1 MPVMMDPDGSS
12 KGNGGI
18 VMFTTATTNIDR
30 RMAEIVEKVK
40 QGERLT
46 LEDGVYLYESD
57 DLLTI
62 GQLANEVNLRKNGK
76 KVYFIENM
84 SLYFTNICE
93 SHCAFCNFR
102 KDQGE
107 EGSYTLSGEEMIAY
121 VEQHITPG
129 VREFHI
135 VGGHNQHVPFQYYVD
150 SLKALND
157 RFPDITLKAY
167 TAAEIEFFTRIS
179 GLSTKEVLTELQ
191 KAGLKSLTGG
201 GAEILSDQYREKMK
215 VEKANVD
222 QYLDV
227 HRTAHKLGMKTH
239 TTMLYGSIESHEDR
253 IRHMIQIRELQ
264 DETGGFMVF
273 IPLSMQP
280 RNKNAGIMRRN
291 SAYEDLKT
299 IAISRLMLDNIQHIK
314 AYFINIG
321 VQLTQVALTFGAS
334 DVHGTILKEQI
345 SHAAG
350 ALTPDG
356 LTRKELVW
364 LVKGAGRIPVERD
377 TFYNEVQVYE

>member
-1 MPVMMDPDGSS
+1 M
-12 KGNGGI
+12 
-18 VMFTTATTNIDR
+18 TAVITPNTDQ
-30 RMAEIVEKVK
+30 RMAEIVEKVR
-40 QGERLT
+40 QGQRLT

-62 GQLANEVNLRKNGK
+62 GQLANEVNMRRNGK

-84 SLYFTNICE
+84 SLYFTNVCE

-107 EGSYTLSGEEMIAY
+107 EGAYTLSGAEMVAY
-121 VEQHITPG
+121 VEQHIHPG

-150 SLKALND
+150 SLKALNE
-157 RFPDITLKAY
+157 RFPDVTLKAY

-179 GLSTKEVLTELQ
+179 GLSTKEVLMALQ
-191 KAGLKSLTGG
+191 QAGLKSLTGG

-227 HRTAHKLGMKTH
+227 HRTAHQLGMKTH

-264 DETGGFMVF
+264 DETNGFMVF

-321 VQLTQVALTFGAS
+321 VQLTQVALSFGAS
-334 DVHGTILKEQI
+334 DVHGTILKERI

-350 ALTPDG
+350 AVTPEG
-356 LTRKELVW
+356 ITRKELIW
-364 LVKGAGRIPVERD
+364 LIQGAGRIPVERD
-377 TFYNEVQVYE
+377 TFYNEIQVFE

>member
-1 MPVMMDPDGSS
+1 MVAVVTPHTD
-12 KGNGGI
+12 K
-18 VMFTTATTNIDR
+18 
-30 RMAEIVEKVK
+30 RMAEIVEKVRLG
-40 QGERLT
+40 QRLT

-62 GQLANEVNLRKNGK
+62 GQLANEVNMRKNGK

-93 SHCAFCNFR
+93 SHCAFCSFR

-107 EGSYTLSGEEMIAY
+107 EGSYTLSGEEMVAY
-121 VEQHITPG
+121 VEQHIHPG

-150 SLKALND
+150 SLKALNE
-157 RFPDITLKAY
+157 RFPNITLKAY

-179 GLSTKEVLTELQ
+179 GMSTKEVLTAL
-191 KAGLKSLTGG
+191 KGAGLKSLTGG

-227 HRTAHKLGMKTH
+227 HRTAHQLGMKTH

-321 VQLTQVALTFGAS
+321 VQLTQVALSFGAS
-334 DVHGTILKEQI
+334 DVHGTIVREKI

-350 ALTPDG
+350 ALTPEG
-356 LTRKELVW
+356 ITRKELIW
-364 LVKGAGRIPVERD
+364 LIQGAGRIPVERD
-377 TFYNEVQVYE
+377 TFYNEIQVYE

>member
-1 MPVMMDPDGSS
+1 MVA
-12 KGNGGI
+12 
-18 VMFTTATTNIDR
+18 VATPNTDK
-30 RMAEIVEKVK
+30 RMAEIVEKVRLG
-40 QGERLT
+40 QRLT

-62 GQLANEVNLRKNGK
+62 GQLANEVNMRKNGK

-93 SHCAFCNFR
+93 SHCAFCSFR

-107 EGSYTLSGEEMIAY
+107 EGAYTLSGAEMVAY
-121 VEQHITPG
+121 VEQHIHPG

-150 SLKALND
+150 SLKALNE
-157 RFPDITLKAY
+157 RFPNVTLKAY

-179 GLSTKEVLTELQ
+179 GMSTKEVLLALKE
-191 KAGLKSLTGG
+191 AGLKSLTGG

-227 HRTAHKLGMKTH
+227 HRTAHQLGMKTH

-321 VQLTQVALTFGAS
+321 VQLTQVALSFGAS
-334 DVHGTILKEQI
+334 DVHGTIVREKI

-350 ALTPDG
+350 AVTPEG
-356 LTRKELVW
+356 ITRKELIW
-364 LVKGAGRIPVERD
+364 LIQGAGRIPVERD
-377 TFYNEVQVYE
+377 TFYNEIQVYE

>member
-1 MPVMMDPDGSS
+1 
-12 KGNGGI
+12 
-18 VMFTTATTNIDR
+18 MFTAVTPGIDH
-30 RMAEIVEKVK
+30 RMAEIIEKVRN
-40 QGERLT
+40 GERLT

-84 SLYFTNICE
+84 SLYFTNVCE
-93 SHCAFCNFR
+93 SHCAFCSFR

-107 EGSYTLSGEEMIAY
+107 DGSYTLSGDEMVAY
-121 VEQHITPG
+121 VKQHITPG

-157 RFPDITLKAY
+157 NFPDITLKAY
-167 TAAEIEFFTRIS
+167 TAAEIEFFTRLS

-227 HRTAHKLGMKTH
+227 HRTAHQLGMKTH

-253 IRHMIQIRELQ
+253 IRHMLQIRELQ

-334 DVHGTILKEQI
+334 DVHGTIVREQI

-356 LTRKELVW
+356 LTRKELIW

-377 TFYNEVQVYE
+377 TFYNEIQVYE

>member
-1 MPVMMDPDGSS
+1 MST
-12 KGNGGI
+12 I
-18 VMFTTATTNIDR
+18 VTPFTDQ
-30 RMAEIVEKVK
+30 RMAEIVQKVHN
-40 QGERLT
+40 GVRLS
-46 LEDGVYLYESD
+46 LEDGVYLYETD
-57 DLLTI
+57 DLLTL

-84 SLYFTNICE
+84 SLYFTNVCE

-107 EGSYTLSGEEMIAY
+107 EGAYTLSGQEMIEY
-121 VEQHITPG
+121 VEQHIHPG

-135 VGGHNQHVPFQYYVD
+135 VGGHNNHVPFQYYVD
-150 SLKALND
+150 SLKALNE
-157 RFPDITLKAY
+157 RFPDVTLKAY

-179 GLSTKEVLTELQ
+179 GLSTKEVLEELQ
-191 KAGLKSLTGG
+191 KAGLKTLTGG
-201 GAEILSDQYREKMK
+201 GAEILSDQYRQKMK
-215 VEKANVD
+215 VDKANVD

-227 HRTAHKLGMKTH
+227 HRTAHQLGMKTH

-253 IRHMIQIRELQ
+253 IRHMIQIRDLQ
-264 DETGGFMVF
+264 DETGGFLVF

-280 RNKNAGIMRRN
+280 KSKNAGIMRRN

-299 IAISRLMLDNIQHIK
+299 IAISRLMLDNFDHIK

-321 VQLTQVALTFGAS
+321 PQLTQVALSFGAS
-334 DVHGTILKEQI
+334 DVHGTILKEKI

-350 ALTPDG
+350 ALTPEG

-364 LVKGAGRIPVERD
+364 LIKGAGRIPVERD
-377 TFYNEVQVYE
+377 TFYNEIKVYE

>member
-1 MPVMMDPDGSS
+1 
-12 KGNGGI
+12 
-18 VMFTTATTNIDR
+18 MFTTVTPSTDK
-30 RMAEIVEKVK
+30 RMAEIVDKVSK
-40 QGERLT
+40 GERLT
-46 LEDGVYLYESD
+46 LEDGVYLYKSD

-84 SLYFTNICE
+84 SLYFTNVCE
-93 SHCAFCNFR
+93 SYCAFCNFR
-102 KDQGE
+102 KDQDE

-121 VEQHITPG
+121 VEQHIHPG
-129 VREFHI
+129 IREFHI
-135 VGGHNQHVPFQYYVD
+135 VGGHNNHVPFQYYVD
-150 SLKALND
+150 SLKALNE
-157 RFPDITLKAY
+157 RFPDVTIKAY

-179 GLSTKEVLTELQ
+179 GLSTAEVLTELR
-191 KAGLKSLTGG
+191 KAGLQSLTGG

-215 VEKANVD
+215 VDKANVD

-227 HRTAHKLGMKTH
+227 HRTAHQLGMKTH

-321 VQLTQVALTFGAS
+321 VQLTQVALSFGAS
-334 DVHGTILKEQI
+334 DVHGTILKERI

-350 ALTPDG
+350 ALTPEG
-356 LTRKELVW
+356 ITRKELIW
-364 LVKGAGRIPVERD
+364 LIQGAGRIPVERD
-377 TFYNEVQVYE
+377 TFYNEIEIFE